1 MPFQWFTCFLS
12 KLYILLNHQPVF
24 FGVCIKPKPMQ
35 KITADRSMTHCPA
48 WNLRKHRQVPLWRR
62 FIQELPEIP
71 ILATWRHGGRSGG
84 SLHLVNDLGMLRL
97 QMVETMVM
105 MMIIIIIIH
114 PHKLGYNFYKP
125 HNYGYISTYHWNCT
139 CK

>member
-1 MPFQWFTCFLS
+1 
-12 KLYILLNHQPVF
+12 
-24 FGVCIKPKPMQ
+24 MQ

-71 ILATWRHGGRSGG
+71 ILATWCHGGSGG

-97 QMVETMVM
+97 QMVKTMVKTMVVMM
-105 MMIIIIIIH
+105 MMIIIIIH
-114 PHKLGYNFYKP
+114 PTIVDN
-125 HNYGYISTYHWNCT
+125 IS
-139 CK
+139 